1 LKGKKTFSDWLTN
14 RYLLV
19 VRNEENFAEKTTFS
33 FNYAKIIVFITITV
47 IFLFSFSFY
56 LSNTILSRWFH
67 PAGRQM
73 VLNKKIIQLSAVVDS
88 LEDQLVYRDKAL
100 TGISKVLH
108 GDDKFLKQDL
118 AENTQEDTLKG
129 KPKPSHIDSIASV
142 DADLRKEFENKTFLD
157 AEVKVPVRSVA
168 NSLSVNESDDLYRMF
183 LFAPINGGMVT
194 QKFDAKAAHYG
205 LDIVAKKDEPVK
217 CVADGTVILSSWTND
232 SGHII
237 AVQHQGNLISVYKHN
252 SVLLKKMGSFVRA
265 GEIISVIGNSGE
277 LTTGPHLHFELWH
290 NSNPIDPEIF
300 VSL

>member
-1 LKGKKTFSDWLTN
+1 MKGKKTFSDWLTN

-33 FNYAKIIVFITITV
+33 FNYAKIIVFITISV

-56 LSNTILSRWFH
+56 LSNTILSKWFH

-100 TGISKVLH
+100 MGISKVIN
-108 GDDKFLKQDL
+108 GDDKFLNKDL
-118 AENTQEDTLKG
+118 AENIPEDSIKD
-129 KPKPSHIDSIASV
+129 KPKPAHLDSIAPV
-142 DADLRKEFENKTFLD
+142 DADLRKEFETIPAAREAD
-157 AEVKVPVRSVA
+157 VPVRAVA
-168 NSLSVNESDDLYRMF
+168 NSSSINESDDLYRVF
-183 LFAPINGGMVT
+183 LFSPVSGGIVT

-205 LDIVAKKDEPVK
+205 LDIVARKDEPVK

-237 AVQHQGNLISVYKHN
+237 AVQHRSNLISVYKHN

-300 VSL
+300 VSF

>member
-73 VLNKKIIQLSAVVDS
+73 VLNKQIIQLSAVVDS
-88 LEDQLVYRDKAL
+88 LEEQLLYRDKAL
-100 TGISKVLH
+100 LGISKVIN

-118 AENTQEDTLKG
+118 AENTQEDTLKD
-129 KPKPSHIDSIASV
+129 KPKAAHIDSIAPV
-142 DADLRKEFENKTFLD
+142 DAELRKEFESKTS
-157 AEVKVPVRSVA
+157 AVPEVKVAVRAVA
-168 NSLSVNESDDLYRMF
+168 NSSSVNEADDLYRMF
-183 LFAPINGGMVT
+183 LFSPVTGGIIT

-217 CVADGTVILSSWTND
+217 CVANGTVILASWTND

-252 SVLLKKMGSFVRA
+252 SVLLKKLGSFVRA

-300 VSL
+300 VSF

>member
-1 LKGKKTFSDWLTN
+1 MKGKKTFSDWLTI

-33 FNYAKIIVFITITV
+33 FNYAKLIVFITITV

-100 TGISKVLH
+100 MGISRVIN
-108 GDDKFLKQDL
+108 GDDKFLKKDL
-118 AENTQEDTLKG
+118 AENTPDESERD
-129 KPKPSHIDSIASV
+129 KPKSGNLDTITPV
-142 DADLRKEFENKTFLD
+142 DAALRKEFEQTAFVE
-157 AEVKVPVRSVA
+157 AKVPVRAVA
-168 NSLSVNESDDLYRMF
+168 NHSSVSESDDLYRMF
-183 LFAPINGGMVT
+183 FFSPVHGGIIT
-194 QKFDAKAAHYG
+194 QKFDARTAHYG
-205 LDIVAKKDEPVK
+205 LDVVAKKDEPVK

-232 SGHII
+232 TGHII

-252 SVLLKKMGSFVRA
+252 SVIFKKTGSFVRA

-277 LTTGPHLHFELWH
+277 LTSGPHLHFELWH

-300 VSL
+300 VSF

>member
-1 LKGKKTFSDWLTN
+1 
-14 RYLLV
+14 
-19 VRNEENFAEKTTFS
+19 
-33 FNYAKIIVFITITV
+33 
-47 IFLFSFSFY
+47 
-56 LSNTILSRWFH
+56 
-67 PAGRQM
+67 M

-88 LEDQLVYRDKAL
+88 LEEQLVYRDKAL
-100 TGISKVLH
+100 MGISKVID
-108 GDDKFLKQDL
+108 GDDRFLKKDL
-118 AENTQEDTLKG
+118 AENTPE
-129 KPKPSHIDSIASV
+129 DSIKDKSKTIHVDSLVPV
-142 DADLRKEFENKTFLD
+142 DAELRKEFENM
-157 AEVKVPVRSVA
+157 APSVVEVKVPVRAVA
-168 NSLSVNESDDLYRMF
+168 NNSSVNESDDLYRMF
-183 LFAPINGGMVT
+183 LFSPINGGLIT

-300 VSL
+300 VSF

>member
-1 LKGKKTFSDWLTN
+1 LKAKKTFSDWLTN
-14 RYLLV
+14 RYILV

-56 LSNTILSRWFH
+56 LSNTILSKWFH

-88 LEDQLVYRDKAL
+88 LEDQLTYRDKAL
-100 TGISKVLH
+100 MGISQVMN
-108 GDDKFLKQDL
+108 GNDKFLKKDL
-118 AENTQEDTLKG
+118 AENTQDADEKD
-129 KPKPSHIDSIASV
+129 KPKAAHLDSIAPV
-142 DADLRKEFENKTFLD
+142 DAALRKEFESMGAT
-157 AEVKVPVRSVA
+157 ATEAKVPVRAVA
-168 NSLSVNESDDLYRMF
+168 NTSSVHESDDLYRVF
-183 LFAPINGGMVT
+183 LFSPVQGGIIT
-194 QKFDAKAAHYG
+194 QKFDAKTAHYG

-232 SGHII
+232 TGHII
-237 AVQHQGNLISVYKHN
+237 AVQHQSNLISVYKHN
-252 SVLLKKMGSFVRA
+252 SVLLKKTGSFVRA

-277 LTTGPHLHFELWH
+277 LTSGPHLHFELWH

-300 VSL
+300 VSF

>member
-88 LEDQLVYRDKAL
+88 LEDQLAYRDKAL
-100 TGISKVLH
+100 MGISRVIN
-108 GDDKFLKQDL
+108 GDDKFLKKDL
-118 AENTQEDTLKG
+118 AESTQDEGEINKVKTDDL
-129 KPKPSHIDSIASV
+129 DSIAPL
-142 DADLRKEFENKTFLD
+142 DAELRKEFEQATSLE
-157 AEVKVPVRSVA
+157 AKVPVRAVA
-168 NSLSVNESDDLYRMF
+168 NHSVLSEADDLYRMF
-183 LFAPINGGMVT
+183 LFSPVHGGIVT
-194 QKFDAKAAHYG
+194 QKFDARTAHYG

-232 SGHII
+232 TGHII

-252 SVLLKKMGSFVRA
+252 SVLLKKAGSFVRA

-277 LTTGPHLHFELWH
+277 LTSGPHLHFELWH

-300 VSL
+300 VSF